1 MLTCSS
7 QSLERMALSLARDK
21 LNYSAEQMSA
31 LSVQIRQGDLTPV
44 MQIYEDDIRSP
55 LKSVVGGTLLR
66 TLLVQVQKAK
76 VDIDQALAG
85 IDKLLKSQE
94 LTFAFVGVAPAFS
107 VVYVSVGYARG
118 LWAGSRGKGRYGGVK
133 RRWQVWSIIRYAFI
147 EAPRMFVSL
156 LTRMSKGESS
166 GFLSVAQAPSTRVRL
181 DYFSYPRLTSVHMP
195 QSISRQTHASG
206 RASWTMSGT
215 SRVQHSV
222 ARRSCASWTGCGTHG
237 GKSWDG
243 GTLRTHGS

>member
-1 MLTCSS
+1 
-7 QSLERMALSLARDK
+7 
-21 LNYSAEQMSA
+21 MSA
-31 LSVQIRQGDLTPV
+31 LSIQIRQGDLTPV

-147 EAPRMFVSL
+147 RTMHVHIVSDKIIHRRIERLLICSTSTIDPRTAGL
-156 LTRMSKGESS
+156 LLLSTTHLRAYATKHLPPNSRLRE
-166 GFLSVAQAPSTRVRL
+166 GFLDDVGHLESTALGREEKLRVVDRMWNAWGQVL
-181 DYFSYPRLTSVHMP
+181 GWRDIADTR
-195 QSISRQTHASG
+195 
-206 RASWTMSGT
+206 
-215 SRVQHSV
+215 
-222 ARRSCASWTGCGTHG
+222 
-237 GKSWDG
+237 
-243 GTLRTHGS
+243 